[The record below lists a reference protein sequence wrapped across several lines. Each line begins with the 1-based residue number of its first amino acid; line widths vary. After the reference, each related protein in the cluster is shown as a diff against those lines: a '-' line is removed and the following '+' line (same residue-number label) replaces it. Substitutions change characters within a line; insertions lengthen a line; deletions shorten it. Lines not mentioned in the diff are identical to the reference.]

1 MKTYLS
7 QLVSEEQKEAFRKDK
22 GYKAHFNS
30 NYQPSVRISTCDP
43 MYTTSSF
50 GKIYDSVRDYY
61 DSRSW
66 N

>member
-1 MKTYLS
+1 MKTDLS
-7 QLVSEEQKEAFRKDK
+7 KLVSEEQKEAFRRDK
-22 GYKAHFNS
+22 GYKAHFRS
-30 NYQPSVRISTCDP
+30 NYQPNVRFDSYVP
-43 MYTTSSF
+43 MYSTSSF